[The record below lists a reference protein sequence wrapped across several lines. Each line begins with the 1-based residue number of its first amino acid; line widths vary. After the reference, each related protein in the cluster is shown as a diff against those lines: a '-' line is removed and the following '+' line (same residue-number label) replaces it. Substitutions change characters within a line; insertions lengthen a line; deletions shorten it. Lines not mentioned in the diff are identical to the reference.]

1 MHYRY
6 MIRNILLL
14 DGNGINKTTKIPV
27 NINYKA
33 DIVYINY
40 PGNHKVMWNVWI
52 ENWKFKEK

>member
-40 PGNHKVMWNVWI
+40 PGNHKVM
-52 ENWKFKEK
+52 